1 MHFANVSQSSAS
13 ENIVPRR
20 FQTSGMLQLH
30 RALPTLL
37 KPLPR
42 HSKPQLSR
50 STQSIAGVVNETWL
64 EPSQLVSAEVSPVSR
79 YVALRMRLV

>member
-1 MHFANVSQSSAS
+1 MYFAIVSQSSAT
-13 ENIVPRR
+13 ENLVPRR
-20 FQTSGMLQLH
+20 FQTSGMLQYH
-30 RALPTLL
+30 RALLTLL

-50 STQSIAGVVNETWL
+50 STQRIAGVVNDTWR

-79 YVALRMRLV
+79 YGALRMRLV